1 MYCRSVNK
9 KKLWQKT
16 NDEINAENYERKLF
30 HYLIFPQFC
39 GKKVWR
45 RVYKFDTLF
54 VPRGEGP
61 HTPPPTVFFP
71 HPNSIKLY
79 GYIPQNFTLTLKPF
93 CKTFSFL
100 LTFRLSLFIKLPYFM
115 NHNLDKRNLCKFDF
129 SIKEYIFFVYTAHW
143 EPENSGN
150 RKTTLQQ

>member
-1 MYCRSVNK
+1 MK
-9 KKLWQKT
+9 
-16 NDEINAENYERKLF
+16 ENSSIIWYSLNSAERKCGEECINLIL
-30 HYLIFPQFC
+30 YLSQGGRDP
-39 GKKVWR
+39 
-45 RVYKFDTLF
+45 TL
-54 VPRGEGP
+54 P
-61 HTPPPTVFFP
+61 TPPTVFFP

-100 LTFRLSLFIKLPYFM
+100 LTFLLSLFIKLPYFM